1 MSIIIELGI
10 GIGIAIAVYKL
21 QARTSKLAEELLSRI
36 SFMTSR
42 VDSLLE
48 QRRVDEQS
56 KKAFECKRIIDHL
69 VYIQKKE
76 LELKEYLTDYISG
89 DTTSEQLQYFIKQ
102 NFMPIAKYRIREI
115 EDATRQLGDKLSD
128 NRLRLDFLSYIEA
141 FLNLSETVM
150 VDGKKQ
156 NDDDLE
162 SFIISINLQ
171 LRRVQE
177 FLTRFRKEIEQND
190 DSASSLYPYLL
201 LIYDPGFIAQDR
213 QHSKMRL
220 EALMQFFS
228 IHIAIF
234 KTVY

>member
-1 MSIIIELGI
+1 LAFDIPNWVSIIIELAI
-10 GIGIAIAVYKL
+10 GIGIAIAVYRL

-48 QRRVDEQS
+48 QRRLDEQS

-76 LELKEYLTDYISG
+76 LELKEYLIDYISG
-89 DTTSEQLQYFIKQ
+89 DTTNEQLQYFIKQ

-128 NRLRLDFLSYIEA
+128 NKLRLDFLSYIEA

-150 VDGKKQ
+150 VDGKRQ

-162 SFIISINLQ
+162 SFIISVNLQ
-171 LRRVQE
+171 LRGVQE
-177 FLTRFRKEIEQND
+177 FLSRFRKEIEQND
-190 DSASSLYPYLL
+190 DSA
-201 LIYDPGFIAQDR
+201 
-213 QHSKMRL
+213 K
-220 EALMQFFS
+220 
-228 IHIAIF
+228 
-234 KTVY
+234 

>member
-1 MSIIIELGI
+1 LAFDIPNWVSIIIELAI
-10 GIGIAIAVYKL
+10 GIGIAIAVYRL

-48 QRRVDEQS
+48 QRILDEQS

-76 LELKEYLTDYISG
+76 LELKEYLIDYISG
-89 DTTSEQLQYFIKQ
+89 DTTNEQLQYFIKQ

-128 NRLRLDFLSYIEA
+128 NKLRLDFLSYIEA

-150 VDGKKQ
+150 VDGKRQ

-162 SFIISINLQ
+162 SFIISVNLQ

-177 FLTRFRKEIEQND
+177 FLSRFRKEIEQND
-190 DSASSLYPYLL
+190 DSA
-201 LIYDPGFIAQDR
+201 
-213 QHSKMRL
+213 K
-220 EALMQFFS
+220 
-228 IHIAIF
+228 
-234 KTVY
+234 

>member
-1 MSIIIELGI
+1 MAFDIPNWVSIIIELGI

-128 NRLRLDFLSYIEA
+128 NKLRLDFLSYIEA

-177 FLTRFRKEIEQND
+177 FLTRFHKEIEQND
-190 DSASSLYPYLL
+190 DSA
-201 LIYDPGFIAQDR
+201 
-213 QHSKMRL
+213 K
-220 EALMQFFS
+220 
-228 IHIAIF
+228 
-234 KTVY
+234 

>member
-1 MSIIIELGI
+1 MAFDIPNWVSIIIELGI
-10 GIGIAIAVYKL
+10 GIAIAIAVYKL
-21 QARTSKLAEELLSRI
+21 QTRTSKLAEELLSRI

-56 KKAFECKRIIDHL
+56 KKAFECTRIIDHL
-69 VYIQKKE
+69 EYIQKKE

-102 NFMPIAKYRIREI
+102 NFMPIAKYRIHEI
-115 EDATRQLGDKLSD
+115 EDATRQLGDKLND
-128 NRLRLDFLSYIEA
+128 NKLRLDFLSYIEA

-150 VDGKKQ
+150 VDGKRQ

-171 LRRVQE
+171 VRRVQE
-177 FLTRFRKEIEQND
+177 FLTRFHKEIEQND
-190 DSASSLYPYLL
+190 DSA
-201 LIYDPGFIAQDR
+201 
-213 QHSKMRL
+213 K
-220 EALMQFFS
+220 
-228 IHIAIF
+228 
-234 KTVY
+234 